1 MKQWYNHCI
10 HNLSTDAMKIKR
22 ELKGAL
28 AAFFIIIGTMAFGQ
42 EIIKEVSYSK
52 RNPVPT
58 SLRNNYHSY
67 EVHPEII
74 RRYLDDQGGLNFD
87 LPIGRMIKSLSLHQV
102 HILSKDAKL
111 LTDVQGNVPFPELLV
126 YRGHVVGEE
135 NNSMVSMV
143 VSGQEM
149 YLSVYDES
157 GVFELSP
164 TDGHHQG
171 YFTQDYKAGRSFDCM
186 SEQLRSY
193 GENLQN
199 PGNQVSQRSANT
211 SCVEIY
217 FEIDNTCYNEN
228 GGNTTTVTTWFVNLF
243 NQVALQYQRI
253 DIPLKVSGLKIY
265 TQPDPYR
272 TKTTSETALYAFRD
286 SMFNQGYPGQLAHLL
301 IGRGIGGGIA
311 FLNGLCNSYASY
323 AVSGNMNSGVVGYPS
338 YSWNVN
344 VIAHELGHNFGSP
357 HTHDCAW
364 NGNYTAIDGC
374 ATSPGSC
381 PNGPVPSTAEG
392 GTIMSYCHL
401 NGTGIK
407 PINGFG
413 PQPAELIY
421 SRYQSATCNEGND
434 CSELPPTNDLCFAA
448 RPIFPNH
455 SCLVFD
461 YMLAN
466 ATITQGLTNLSCDTA
481 SQQKDIW
488 FSFIMPDS
496 GAVQIQTTMVAGG
509 LEDMVIALYSGTCQS
524 LQLVAC
530 DDDSGEGA
538 HAMLSV
544 QNPALAGQTI
554 YLRVMEKHSDE
565 EGIFGLCIFADNLP
579 CSDES
584 AILYDFYQSN
594 NGPNWNR
601 KSGWA
606 DYLSG
611 DCDICKWEGIRCNE
625 QLKVV
630 GLSLPANNIVGRIDS
645 NIVKLKS
652 LVDIDLSDNQLTDT
666 ITQVLFQ
673 MPKLKRLDL
682 SNNLLQ
688 GNFHLDFSASSSL
701 REVYLSDNLLSGNL
715 PYLKFG
721 LDSIHL
727 ENNMLEGCFNYTC
740 INYCN
745 GQLVM
750 TGNTNLAYQGDLT
763 LFCLDQSGI
772 DNDNDG
778 YCFNVND
785 CNDQQSSVYPGAPE
799 ICDAY
804 DNDCNGM
811 ADEGFQT
818 ENVFLGIDSLWNKNT
833 NWSLGIIPIACHNVV
848 IGGSGESHKVYI
860 APQGQQGGS
869 GESGNPEVNTLQ
881 IGPAASLYLR
891 PFTYLNVLGGHMAN
905 EGYLEAKGSIF
916 MQAVMQQ
923 ITDGLVNDGVMFID
937 SSASIQV
944 QNIRGIGLHNRG
956 SIQNNGSLSATSF
969 DYLPLGDIGLK
980 NESNIFGNGYLQ
992 VYGLFLGQFIENT
1005 TSGTIQQKNLEIIN
1019 LEGRE

>member
-1 MKQWYNHCI
+1 
-10 HNLSTDAMKIKR
+10 MKIKR
-22 ELKGAL
+22 GLKGAL
-28 AAFFIIIGTMAFGQ
+28 AALFIFIGTMALGQ
-42 EIIKEVSYSK
+42 EIIKEVSYSN
-52 RNPVPT
+52 RNLVPT

-67 EVHPEII
+67 EVHPESIQK
-74 RRYLDDQGGLNFD
+74 YLDDQGGLNLE
-87 LPIGRMIKSLSLHQV
+87 LPIGRVRKYLALQQV
-102 HILSKDAKL
+102 QVLSKDARL
-111 LTDVQGNVPFPELLV
+111 ITDVHGHLPFPEILV
-126 YRGHVVGEE
+126 FRGYVLGEE
-135 NNSMVSMV
+135 ENSMVSLV
-143 VSGQEM
+143 VNHQQM
-149 YLSVYDES
+149 YLSVYDDE

-164 TDGHHQG
+164 SDNYHQA
-171 YFTQDYKAGRSFDCM
+171 YFTQDYEAGRSFACKAD
-186 SEQLRSY
+186 QLRSY
-193 GENLQN
+193 GENLLN
-199 PGNQVSQRSANT
+199 SANQNNNRSVNS

-217 FEIDNTCYNEN
+217 FEIDNTSYNEN
-228 GGNTTTVTTWFVNLF
+228 GSNTTSVTSWFVNLF

-286 SMFNQGYPGQLAHLL
+286 SMNKQGFPGQLAHLL

-311 FLNGLCNSYASY
+311 YLNGLCNSYTSY

-364 NGNYTAIDGC
+364 NGNNTAIDGC

-381 PNGPVPSTAEG
+381 PNGPVPSSAEG

-421 SRYQSATCNEGND
+421 SRYLLATCNAGND
-434 CSELPPTNDLCFAA
+434 CSELPPTNDVCFAA
-448 RPIFPNH
+448 RPIYPNH
-455 SCLVFD
+455 SCLVFE
-461 YMLAN
+461 YMLGN
-466 ATITQGLTNLSCDTA
+466 ATTTPGLANLSCDT
-481 SQQKDIW
+481 STLQKDIW

-496 GAVQIQTTMVAGG
+496 GAVQIQTTMVEGG

-530 DDDSGEGA
+530 DDDSGDDA
-538 HAMLSV
+538 HAMLNV
-544 QNPALAGQTI
+544 QNPAFAGQTM

-565 EGIFGLCIFADNLP
+565 EGIFGLCIFADDLP

-584 AILYDFYQSN
+584 AILYDFYQNN
-594 NGPNWNR
+594 NGPNWYRN
-601 KSGWA
+601 SGWA
-606 DYLSG
+606 EYQSG

-630 GLSLPANNIVGRIDS
+630 GLSLPANNIIGRIDS

-652 LVDIDLSDNQLTDT
+652 LADIDLSENQLTDT
-666 ITQVLFQ
+666 LSRALFQ
-673 MPKLKRLDL
+673 LPKLKRLDL
-682 SNNLLQ
+682 SHNLIQ
-688 GNFHLDFSASSSL
+688 GNLHLDYSASSSL
-701 REVYLSDNLLSGNL
+701 KEVYLSDNQLSGRL

-721 LDSIHL
+721 LDSVHL
-727 ENNMLEGCFNYTC
+727 ENNLLEGCFNYTC
-740 INYCN
+740 TNYCN
-745 GQLVM
+745 GRLVM
-750 TGNTNLAYQGDLT
+750 TGNTNLAYQGDLSS
-763 LFCLDQSGI
+763 FCIDNSGI

-778 YCFNVND
+778 YCFNVDD

-804 DNDCNGM
+804 DNDCDGLT
-811 ADEGFQT
+811 DEGFQT
-818 ENVFLGIDSLWNKNT
+818 ENVFLGVDSLWNKSA
-833 NWSLGIIPIACHNVV
+833 NWSLGMIPIACHNVV

-869 GESGNPEVNTLQ
+869 GESGNPTASTIQ

-891 PFTYLNVLGGHMAN
+891 PFTYLNVLGGHLDNA
-905 EGYLEAKGSIF
+905 GYLEAKGSIF

-923 ITDGLVNDGVMFID
+923 VTDGIVNDGVIYID

-956 SIQNNGSLSATSF
+956 TIQNNGSLSATSF
-969 DYLPLGDIGLK
+969 DYLPLGNIGLK
-980 NESNIFGNGYLQ
+980 NESNIFGTGYLQ
-992 VYGLFLGQFIENT
+992 VYGLFLGQFIQNT
-1005 TSGTIQQKNLEIIN
+1005 STGTIQQKNLEIIN